1 MPIII
6 RAVEFVIYS
15 LTYLAYTAAFLCFIT
30 SSLGQVIHA
39 YVKREFPG
47 LSPQE
52 SEKLVSDIELSQ
64 VSLDKVKIALDF
76 LESAVPSNI
85 WMIFFLLFAFLIF
98 FFLTIIFKNQKLG
111 RYDPRVFIIMAF
123 GSIASGVS
131 SLVLLINS
139 LLIVAYLY
147 IKWCTVIDVPILD
160 YMLIS
165 MILAYTL
172 LAYGVLNIEKQL
184 SYDFTKNLK

>member
-1 MPIII
+1 M
-6 RAVEFVIYS
+6 
-15 LTYLAYTAAFLCFIT
+15 TYLAYTAAFLCFIT
-30 SSLGQVIHA
+30 SSLGQLIYA

-64 VSLDKVKIALDF
+64 VSFDKVKIVLDF

-98 FFLTIIFKNQKLG
+98 FFLTIIFKNKKLG

-147 IKWCTVIDVPILD
+147 IKWCTVIDLPILD

-165 MILAYTL
+165 MIFAYTL